1 MNYSFNYGHKYRL
14 CQEAEGKLIG
24 DLLSSPLGSSL
35 VDFAEC
41 PTHKFRERSCH
52 KTGIRALQDF
62 AYSYRV
68 WITLI
73 KLLYARLRYLN
84 IDPDINPAE

>member
-1 MNYSFNYGHKYRL
+1 MPKPQLLFSCAIFPDSL
-14 CQEAEGKLIG
+14 CQKPG
-24 DLLSSPLGSSL
+24 
-35 VDFAEC
+35 
-41 PTHKFRERSCH
+41 FRE
-52 KTGIRALQDF
+52 LQDF